1 MNRKP
6 FISIF
11 ILLFFPLVSLA
22 QVNDAGLWINI
33 GIEKKITQALAL
45 EYEHCTRFNENVS
58 EAGSIIN
65 EVGVNY
71 KFDKKSQISLFY
83 RLNLQ
88 RQLNNMYIPVSRFY
102 LDFSHRLKPGTL
114 VIVGRLRFQHQQKNS
129 LFYDFDGSTANT
141 IRPKITLKYPVEK
154 FTPYIS
160 GEVYVPVFYY
170 EYKPIDKIRIE
181 AGLEYEI
188 SNQQSVDLGYLI
200 QREFFE
206 NNPKTDFVIQLGYSF
221 SF

>member
-33 GIEKKITQALAL
+33 GIEKKITQAWAL